1 MIETAASGNSE
12 VGHPRPLIVLI
23 SSFGGK
29 SYTFNVAYGVGKAA
43 IDRLAK
49 DMAVQFKATFASDS
63 GSRDRCGVDTVSLY
77 PGVVKT
83 EGNIEMDRRGEWREA
98 SGGLDRSLG
107 GKYVM

>member
-49 DMAVQFKATFASDS
+49 DMAVQFKATFASDP
-63 GSRDRCGVDTVSLY
+63 GSRNRCGVDTVSLY

-98 SGGLDRSLG
+98 SGGLDLSLG